1 MVSHRKP
8 AKPAFDPR
16 TVKENIVETPLNEEM
31 SKSFLEYAYS
41 VIYAR
46 ALPDARDGLKPVQ
59 RRIIYQMGQMS
70 LNPDRPYMKSA
81 RVVGEVMGKL
91 HPHGDSAIYEAMVR
105 LAQPFAMRLPLVD
118 GHGNFGSLDDGPAA
132 SRYTEARMAPA
143 ALGMN
148 ADIAE
153 NTVDFTPNYD
163 NKLQEPTVLP
173 AAIPN
178 LLVNGGSGIA
188 VGMATNMA
196 THNLGEV
203 VAAAKHLMRHPDAT
217 LEELMRYVPGP
228 DWPGGGVI
236 VGRKGIREAYET
248 GRGALTTRSVTH
260 IENVTARKKAIV
272 VTELPFMVGP
282 ERVLE
287 RISEGVKNRKL
298 DGISGAIDLT
308 DRHNG
313 TRLVIEIKTGFD
325 PNAVL
330 AQLFKHTPLQDNFT
344 INNVA
349 LVNGR
354 PHTMGLKEM
363 LQVWVDHRRVVIRRR
378 SEFRRKKALERLHL
392 VEGLLLAMV
401 DIDEVIQVIRS
412 SDDAEAAKTK
422 LIAVFD
428 LDEIQAQYILDLRLR
443 RLTKM
448 SRIEL
453 EAERDDLKRRIEELE
468 RILASDEAL
477 DGVVIDEMDDAV
489 AKYGTPR
496 RTVLLD
502 EDEEGNLTPVVA
514 HGDDGVSANAMAAAR
529 AAATV
534 SSVAADVAAAAK
546 AAKKAGDENATASAL
561 QIDDEPCAVML
572 SATGLIARTSED
584 AVERWENRSA
594 SDGRAKDDQIVS
606 MFRTSTRSSYGL
618 VTSAGRL
625 VLAHVVELPKVSA
638 DGPLSVTGGVKAEE
652 LLGMTE
658 NTDPIRGERVIAAI
672 DMPST
677 DDDGQLVPLA
687 LGTRNGVVKRWNRE
701 SPTTMDSWSVIDLKD
716 DDEVLAAAEAR
727 NEDRLVFVSTDSSL
741 LTFEAKNVRPQ
752 GRTASGM
759 AGIRL
764 AEGCSVAAFAVV
776 PDGKV
781 TWNYEEGENGL
792 FSASGAVVLTVAGDS
807 EALPGTENGA
817 AKVTPLEMYPTKG
830 RGTGGVRSQRF
841 LKGQDTLILAFVG
854 AYPLHASTQ
863 SGAPVELPKPD
874 MRRDGSGTD
883 LSAPIAVVG

>member
-59 RRIIYQMGQMS
+59 RRIIYQMGQMN

-534 SSVAADVAAAAK
+534 SSAAADVAAAAK

-716 DDEVLAAAEAR
+716 DDEVLAAAEAHD
-727 NEDRLVFVSTDSSL
+727 EDRLVFVSTDSSL

-752 GRTASGM
+752 GRTAGGM

-764 AEGCSVAAFAVV
+764 AEGCSTAAFAVV